1 MNMNIRAIFVHLLS
15 NKPRKN
21 EAIDKKKSSPL
32 RCEAPS
38 SLSTLREDTGCFMKT
53 KVIKVNDKEQICAL
67 FYGLIYKNIR

>member
-21 EAIDKKKSSPL
+21 EAIDKKTSPL

-38 SLSTLREDTGCFMKT
+38 SLSTLSEDTG
-53 KVIKVNDKEQICAL
+53 
-67 FYGLIYKNIR
+67 

>member
-21 EAIDKKKSSPL
+21 EAIDKKNSPL
-32 RCEAPS
+32 RCDAPS